1 MSLSLWRCIIDRV
14 KALIVAFLIGLCNT
28 MGANVF
34 QDGRGNF
41 QRTLNSVPIIYL
53 NREGLREQSVH
64 LINNKFVNFLH
75 KDPFFFRYSI
85 LGVYLIEAHFRCW
98 KIALKI
104 GNFGVQSGGW
114 PFIGACATI
123 RIFTVI
129 ILSHPH

>member
-1 MSLSLWRCIIDRV
+1 MGRITHPFEISHIITSRQVEFLSLILVSLSLWRCIIDRV
-14 KALIVAFLIGLCNT
+14 KALIVAFLIRLCNT

-75 KDPFFFRYSI
+75 KDPFFF
-85 LGVYLIEAHFRCW
+85 
-98 KIALKI
+98 
-104 GNFGVQSGGW
+104 
-114 PFIGACATI
+114 
-123 RIFTVI
+123 
-129 ILSHPH
+129 